1 MNEIFAKP
9 PLPTRTLR
17 HAKHLRHEMTAAEQ
31 ALWKYLRAGRLNG
44 IKFRRQ
50 HPVPPYVVDFCCVEH
65 ALVIELDG
73 SQHTAE
79 QDVLR
84 TQYLQSQGWQVVRYW
99 DNEVLL
105 QTEDVVNAIL
115 NIIEGQDC
123 AP

>member
-17 HAKHLRHEMTAAEQ
+17 YAKHLRHEMTAAEQ
-31 ALWKYLRAGRLNG
+31 ALLKYLRAGRLNG

-50 HPVPPYVVDFCCVEH
+50 HPIPPYVVDFCCAEH
-65 ALVIELDG
+65 ALVVELDG

-79 QDVLR
+79 QDMLR

-115 NIIEGQDC
+115 NIIEGRDS
-123 AP
+123 AS